1 MDRATLINLID
12 KVNNSTATT
21 EELELY
27 NAYMNRLAPG
37 DTDWDDLQ
45 IDKPEQ
51 IQAQLWDHI
60 QTSVNPV
67 SVRRVSLW
75 PRFAAAAL
83 VLFFLT
89 FGTYFLLHKKSH
101 QQQIAKEEL
110 HDIKPGSNK
119 AILTLANGQQ
129 IVLNDAK
136 KGVIANEDNISIH
149 KTTDG
154 KLSYTNND
162 ETDKYKEPLYNMIT
176 TPRGGQYA
184 LILSDGTK
192 VMLNAAS
199 SLKYPASFSGNE
211 RKVELTGEAYFE
223 VAHNASKPFKVVT
236 QGQTVEVLG
245 THFDINSYADDASV
259 NTTLLEG
266 SVKVTSQAQQAML
279 KPGQQSRVNLN
290 SSGQNIKVID
300 GVDLEEAVAWKNGLF
315 EFKNASIQQ
324 VMFNAARWY
333 DLNVIYE
340 NQAPDMKISGKIS
353 RNVNLSG
360 LISLLK
366 FGGLRF
372 KIEGKNVTII
382 N

>member
-1 MDRATLINLID
+1 
-12 KVNNSTATT
+12 
-21 EELELY
+21 
-27 NAYMNRLAPG
+27 MNRLAPG
-37 DTDWDDLQ
+37 DTDWEHLE
-45 IDKPEQ
+45 IDEPEQ
-51 IQAQLWDHI
+51 IQAELWSRIH
-60 QTSVNPV
+60 TSVRPPLIH
-67 SVRRVSLW
+67 RISLW

-83 VLFFLT
+83 ILLFLT
-89 FGTYFLLHKKSH
+89 LGSYFLFHKKNKP
-101 QQQIAKEEL
+101 QQIVKKEF

-136 KGVIANEDNISIH
+136 KGIIANEDDISIH

-162 ETDKYKEPLYNMIT
+162 EANKYKEPLYNTMT
-176 TPRGGQYA
+176 TPRGGQYT

-223 VAHNASKPFKVVT
+223 VAHNASKPFRVVT

-245 THFDINSYADDASV
+245 THFNINSYADDASV

-266 SVKVTSQAQQAML
+266 SVKVTSQTQYAML

-290 SSGQNIKVID
+290 SSGQKIKVLD
-300 GVDLEEAVAWKNGLF
+300 GVDLDEAVAWKNGLF
-315 EFKNASIQQ
+315 EFKNASVQQ
-324 VMFNAARWY
+324 VMFTAARWY

-340 NQAPDMKISGKIS
+340 NKTPDMKISGKIS
-353 RNVNLSG
+353 RNVNFSG
-360 LISLLK
+360 LMSLLQ

-372 KIEGKNVTII
+372 KINGKNVTII
-382 N
+382 D